1 MNWHGKPL
9 LTVRTVRGIALVGL
23 ALLTSLFFLLT
34 IWNTPPPEIRSQY
47 GETSIHVSADRAW
60 TLLPGDCVKITWN
73 MEGIQALYIDGGGQI
88 GWGEMPYCPAINATS
103 PLIEVTAQN
112 GIYRRLALNIQHL
125 PDLLFYLLG
134 FVGVFGTGLLALY
147 FLRTSQLNNKPP
159 FSWLLVAGMILAVA
173 GAFLRLFPHT
183 APTIDVDDGK
193 MAVRFWTERDS
204 IIFPHECVDIA
215 WSVTGA
221 ESLRYMGK
229 DISIDQNPGN
239 GSFCAGD
246 GASATLEAFAGDGT
260 RYEYSLSFSSLFPHS
275 QSPPA
280 PVYWSLLWL
289 ILALIIFSILLW
301 QGLQRNWRK
310 TSSADKVAVAA
321 CLLFPIALYLPFGFE
336 TAAHWENWILH
347 SYTEGGPP
355 SFFDSWVVTRFSGL
369 VHRALA
375 YIISSESFLGYNLVN
390 CLMHSA
396 MTAVVYGILRQ
407 GRVRP
412 LHAFLMALLF
422 IVYPVNPMQLSMR
435 SLLLNYSKLFFLAA
449 IFLAL
454 EFSRLPQ
461 RLTLC
466 GLWLAL
472 TFSVNSYESGMVLV
486 LLVPLLWW
494 LADRDFNWRKLNL
507 TAIWYLA
514 PAFKLAY
521 IALLSAT
528 GREFYQSGLLESGAD
543 TSAAATNVISTFT
556 DMVGWVYPYTFIG
569 GWQEAI
575 QTIERNVWWL
585 PTIILLA
592 SVAGVA
598 WYLTRDK
605 ASAPVPTGPQLAM
618 LIFLGLLLVIP
629 AIGVLMWLP
638 LYNHDPWRMCLY
650 VPIGAV
656 TALFAAMLLLTKRI
670 PKRGFRDAAVVGTSL
685 LLLLPAVSRLFL
697 QLEQFAESASNKS
710 NIIHDVIA
718 IAPEPHAET
727 QIVLVTELDHQFL
740 ESQDIF
746 DLLNR
751 DMFYSALYALYQ
763 SNAPEFAYFCVSIN
777 ACSYVSDSETLFT
790 STEPEDLLQR
800 TLVFKLNE
808 DLSVELLE
816 EPAAFLGL
824 EIDIPYDASQ
834 LFKADAPLPPRITT
848 MLRFGD

>member
-1 MNWHGKPL
+1 MSWNRKPL
-9 LTVRTVRGIALVGL
+9 QRARGPRGLTLIGL
-23 ALLTSLFFLLT
+23 ALATCLLLGLT
-34 IWNTPPPEIRSQY
+34 IWNAPPPEIRSQY
-47 GETSIHVSADRAW
+47 GETRIHVSADRAW
-60 TLLPGDCVKITWN
+60 TLFPGDCVNISWN

-88 GWGEMPYCPAINATS
+88 GWGETPYCPAINAAS

-112 GIYRRLALNIQHL
+112 GIYRRLELNIQHL

-134 FVGVFGTGLLALY
+134 FVGVFGAGLLALV
-147 FLRTSQLNNKPP
+147 FLRETQLNNKPP
-159 FSWLLVAGMILAVA
+159 FSWMLVAGMILSVA
-173 GAFLRLFPHT
+173 GAFIRLSPHT
-183 APTIDVDDGK
+183 APAIDADDGK
-193 MAVRFWTERDS
+193 VAVRFWAERDS
-204 IIFPHECVDIA
+204 IIFPHECVDVA

-221 ESLRYMGK
+221 ESVRYMGK

-246 GASATLEAFAGDGT
+246 GASATLEVFARDGT
-260 RYEYSLSFSSLFPHS
+260 RYEYNLLFSSLFPHS

-301 QGLQRNWRK
+301 QGFQRNCRK

-336 TAAHWENWILH
+336 TTAHWENWILH

-369 VHRALA
+369 VHRVLA

-407 GRVRP
+407 GGVRP
-412 LHAFLMALLF
+412 LYAFLMALLF

-472 TFSVNSYESGMVLV
+472 TFSVNSYESGMMLV
-486 LLVPLLWW
+486 LFVPLLWW
-494 LADRDFNWRKLNL
+494 LADRDINWRKLNL

-528 GREFYQSGLLESGAD
+528 GREFYQSGLLDSATN
-543 TSAAATNVISTFT
+543 TSAAATNVISTFM

-575 QTIERNVWWL
+575 QTIERNGWWL
-585 PTIILLA
+585 PTIFLLA
-592 SVAGVA
+592 SIAGVA
-598 WYLTRDK
+598 WFLARQP
-605 ASAPVPTGPQLAM
+605 ASGRSPTGRQL
-618 LIFLGLLLVIP
+618 LLFILLGLLLVIP
-629 AIGVLMWLP
+629 AIGVLMWIP

-656 TALFAAMLLLTKRI
+656 IALFAGMLLLTKRI
-670 PKRGFRDAAVVGTSL
+670 VKRGFRDAAVVGACL

-697 QLEQFAESASNKS
+697 QLEQFAESASDKS

-718 IAPEPHAET
+718 IAPEPHAGT
-727 QIVLVTELDHQFL
+727 QIALVTELDHQFL

-751 DMFYSALYALYQ
+751 DMFYTALYALYQ

-777 ACSYVSDSETLFT
+777 ACSYVSGGETLFT
-790 STEPEDLLQR
+790 STEPGDLLQR
-800 TLVFKLNE
+800 TLVFKLHE
-808 DLSVELLE
+808 DLSVELVE
-816 EPAAFLGL
+816 DPAAFLGL
-824 EIDIPYDASQ
+824 EIDIPYNASR
-834 LFKADAPLPPRITT
+834 LFKADAPLPPRIKT
-848 MLRFGD
+848 MLRLGD